1 MFRLLPK
8 EEKYFSLFNN
18 LASHLTESAKLL
30 QNLFSDFDNRA
41 SYAEQIKVV
50 EHKCDEITHE
60 IIKKLNQTFITPIDR
75 EDIHA
80 LASGLDDIVDAIE
93 YTAKRIILYHVAQST
108 EHARKMSDVMVR
120 LTAHLESAVGA
131 LGNKGDQVLADCVA
145 IHTLENEGDVYHHQA
160 VEKLFAEEKDPITI
174 IKMKEIYEKME
185 RMIDKAE
192 DVANVLE
199 AIVLKNA

>member
-1 MFRLLPK
+1 MFGLLPK
-8 EEKYFSLFNN
+8 EEKYFELFNQ

-30 QNLFSDFDNRA
+30 QNLFSDFENRA
-41 SYAEQIKVV
+41 SYADKIKAV
-50 EHKCDEITHE
+50 EHTCDVITHE

-93 YTAKRIILYHVAQST
+93 YTAKRVMLYHVSQST

-120 LTAHLESAVGA
+120 LTGHLQHAVGA
-131 LGNKGDQVLADCVA
+131 LGNNGDQVLQDCIS
-145 IHTLENEGDVYHHQA
+145 IHTLENEGDVYHHEA
-160 VEKLFAEEKDPITI
+160 VERLFAEEKDPITI
-174 IKMKEIYEKME
+174 IKMKEIYEKLE

-192 DVANVLE
+192 DVGNVLE

>member
-1 MFRLLPK
+1 MFGLLPK
-8 EEKYFSLFNN
+8 EEKYFELFNL

-30 QNLFSDFDNRA
+30 QNLFSDFGNR
-41 SYAEQIKVV
+41 SDYADRIKAV
-50 EHKCDEITHE
+50 EHTCDEITHE

-80 LASGLDDIVDAIE
+80 LASGMDDIVDAIE
-93 YTAKRIILYHVAQST
+93 YTARRIMLYHVDQPT
-108 EHARKMSDVMVR
+108 EHARQMTDVMVR
-120 LTAHLESAVGA
+120 LTAHLQQAVRA
-131 LGNKGDQVLADCVA
+131 LGNNGDQVLKDCIA
-145 IHTLENEGDVYHHQA
+145 IHTLENEGDMYHHEA

>member
-8 EEKYFSLFNN
+8 EEKYFGLFNN

-131 LGNKGDQVLADCVA
+131 LGHKGDQVLQDCIA

>member
-1 MFRLLPK
+1 MFGLLPK
-8 EEKYFSLFNN
+8 EEKYFELFNQ
-18 LASHLTESAKLL
+18 LASHLTDGAKLL
-30 QNLFSDFDNRA
+30 QNLFSDFNNR
-41 SYAEQIKVV
+41 SNYADKIKAV
-50 EHKCDEITHE
+50 EHTCDEITHE

-80 LASGLDDIVDAIE
+80 LASGMDDIVDAIE
-93 YTAKRIILYHVAQST
+93 YTAKRVMLYHVDQST
-108 EHARKMSDVMVR
+108 EHARKMTDVMVR
-120 LTAHLESAVGA
+120 LTAHLQQAIRA
-131 LGNKGDQVLADCVA
+131 LGNNGDQVLQDCIA
-145 IHTLENEGDVYHHQA
+145 IHTLENEGDMYHHEA

>member
-1 MFRLLPK
+1 MIRLLPR
-8 EEKYFSLFNN
+8 EEKYFILFNN
-18 LASHLTESAKLL
+18 LASHLTESAKML

-41 SYAEQIKVV
+41 SYADQIKVV

-120 LTAHLESAVGA
+120 LTANLQSAVGA
-131 LGNKGDQVLADCVA
+131 LGNNGEQVLADCVA

>member
-1 MFRLLPK
+1 MFGLLPK
-8 EEKYFSLFNN
+8 EEKYFELFNQ
-18 LASHLTESAKLL
+18 LASHLTDAAKLL
-30 QNLFSDFDNRA
+30 QNLFSDFGNR
-41 SYAEQIKVV
+41 SNYADKIKAV
-50 EHKCDEITHE
+50 EHTCDEITHE

-80 LASGLDDIVDAIE
+80 LASGMDDIVDAIE
-93 YTAKRIILYHVAQST
+93 YTAKRVMLYHVDQST
-108 EHARKMSDVMVR
+108 EHARKMTDVMVR
-120 LTAHLESAVGA
+120 LTAHLQQAVRA
-131 LGNKGDQVLADCVA
+131 LGSNGDQVLKDCIA
-145 IHTLENEGDVYHHQA
+145 IHTLENEGDMYHHQA

>member
-1 MFRLLPK
+1 MFGLLPK
-8 EEKYFSLFNN
+8 EEKYFELFNQ
-18 LASHLTESAKLL
+18 LASQLTDAAKLL
-30 QNLFSDFDNRA
+30 QNLFSDFNNR
-41 SYAEQIKVV
+41 SNYADKIKAV
-50 EHKCDEITHE
+50 EHTCDEITHE

-80 LASGLDDIVDAIE
+80 LASGMDDIVDAIE
-93 YTAKRIILYHVAQST
+93 YTAKRVMLYHVDQST
-108 EHARKMSDVMVR
+108 EHARKMTDVMVR
-120 LTAHLESAVGA
+120 LTAHLQQAIRS
-131 LGNKGDQVLADCVA
+131 LGNNGDQVLQDCIA
-145 IHTLENEGDVYHHQA
+145 IHTLENEGDVYHHEA
-160 VEKLFAEEKDPITI
+160 VEKLFAEEKDPIII

>member
-1 MFRLLPK
+1 MIRLLPK
-8 EEKYFSLFNN
+8 EEKYFSLFNS
-18 LASHLTESAKLL
+18 LALQLGESARLL
-30 QNLFSDFDNRA
+30 QTLFSDFDNRA
-41 SYAEQIKVV
+41 SYAERIKVV

-75 EDIHA
+75 EDIHS

-93 YTAKRIILYHVAQST
+93 YTAKRVILYHVAQST
-108 EHARKMSDVMVR
+108 EHARKMTDVMVR
-120 LTAHLESAVGA
+120 LTAHLQSAVGA
-131 LGNKGDQVLADCVA
+131 LGNNGEQVLQDCIA
-145 IHTLENEGDVYHHQA
+145 IHTLENEGDTYHHQA
-160 VEKLFAEEKDPITI
+160 VEKLFAEEQNPITI
-174 IKMKEIYEKME
+174 IKMKEIYEKLE

>member
-1 MFRLLPK
+1 MFGLLPK
-8 EEKYFSLFNN
+8 EEKYFELFNQ
-18 LASHLTESAKLL
+18 LASHLSESAKLL

-41 SYAEQIKVV
+41 TYAEKIKSV
-50 EHKCDEITHE
+50 EHTCDEITHE

-93 YTAKRIILYHVAQST
+93 YTAKRIMLYHVAQST
-108 EHARKMSDVMVR
+108 EHARKMTDVMVR
-120 LTAHLESAVGA
+120 LTANLQNAVSA
-131 LGNKGDQVLADCVA
+131 LGNNSERVLQDCVA
-145 IHTLENEGDVYHHQA
+145 IHTLENEGDVYHHEA

>member
-8 EEKYFSLFNN
+8 EEKYFGLFNN

-41 SYAEQIKVV
+41 AYAEQIKVV

-131 LGNKGDQVLADCVA
+131 LGHKGDQVLQDCIA

>member
-1 MFRLLPK
+1 MIRLLPR

-18 LASHLTESAKLL
+18 LASHLTESTKLL

-80 LASGLDDIVDAIE
+80 LATGLDDIVDAIE

-108 EHARKMSDVMVR
+108 EHARKMCDVMVR
-120 LTAHLESAVGA
+120 LTAHLQTAVGA
-131 LGNKGDQVLADCVA
+131 LGNNGEQVLADCIA

>member
-1 MFRLLPK
+1 MRLLPR
-8 EEKYFSLFNN
+8 EEKYFSLFNT

-30 QNLFSDFDNRA
+30 QNLFSDFENRA
-41 SYAEQIKVV
+41 AYAEQIKVV

-120 LTAHLESAVGA
+120 LTANLQSAVGA
-131 LGNKGDQVLADCVA
+131 LGNNGEQVLQDCIA

>member
-1 MFRLLPK
+1 MFSLLPK
-8 EEKYFSLFNN
+8 EEKYFVLFNN

-30 QNLFSDFDNRA
+30 QNLFSDFENRA
-41 SYAEQIKVV
+41 AYADQIKVV
-50 EHKCDEITHE
+50 EHTCDEITHE
-60 IIKKLNQTFITPIDR
+60 IVKKLNQTFITPIDR

-108 EHARKMSDVMVR
+108 EHARKMTDVMVR
-120 LTAHLESAVGA
+120 LTAHLQSAVGA
-131 LGNKGDQVLADCVA
+131 LGNNGEMVLKDCIA

-174 IKMKEIYEKME
+174 IKMKEIYEKLE

>member
-1 MFRLLPK
+1 MFGLLPK
-8 EEKYFSLFNN
+8 EEKYFEMFNQ

-30 QNLFSDFDNRA
+30 QTLFSDFDNRA
-41 SYAEQIKVV
+41 TYADQIKAV
-50 EHKCDEITHE
+50 EHTCDVITHD

-80 LASGLDDIVDAIE
+80 LASGMDDIVDAIE
-93 YTAKRIILYHVAQST
+93 YTSKRVMLYHVPQST
-108 EHARKMSDVMVR
+108 EHARKMTDVMVR
-120 LTAHLESAVGA
+120 LTGHLQQAIRA
-131 LGNKGDQVLADCVA
+131 LGNNGDQVLQDCIA
-145 IHTLENEGDVYHHQA
+145 IHTLENEGDVYHHEA

>member
-8 EEKYFSLFNN
+8 EEKYFLLFNN

-30 QNLFSDFDNRA
+30 QNLFSDFDNRVA
-41 SYAEQIKVV
+41 YAEQIKVV
-50 EHKCDEITHE
+50 EHQCDEITHE

-108 EHARKMSDVMVR
+108 EHARKMCDVMVR

>member
-1 MFRLLPK
+1 MFGLLPK
-8 EEKYFSLFNN
+8 EEKYFELFNQ

-30 QNLFSDFDNRA
+30 QNLFSDFGNR
-41 SYAEQIKVV
+41 SNYADRIKAV
-50 EHKCDEITHE
+50 EHTCDEITHE

-80 LASGLDDIVDAIE
+80 LASGMDDIVDAIE
-93 YTAKRIILYHVAQST
+93 YTAKRVMLYHVDQST
-108 EHARKMSDVMVR
+108 EHARKMTDVMVR
-120 LTAHLESAVGA
+120 LTAHLQHAVGA
-131 LGNKGDQVLADCVA
+131 LGNNGDQVLQDCIT
-145 IHTLENEGDVYHHQA
+145 IHTLENEGDVYHHEA

>member
-1 MFRLLPK
+1 MIRLLPR

-50 EHKCDEITHE
+50 EHKCDDITHE

-93 YTAKRIILYHVAQST
+93 YTAKRIILYHVTQST

-120 LTAHLESAVGA
+120 LTAHLQTAVGA
-131 LGNKGDQVLADCVA
+131 LGNNGEQVLADCVA

-192 DVANVLE
+192 DVGNVLE

>member
-8 EEKYFSLFNN
+8 EEKYFDLFNN
-18 LASHLTESAKLL
+18 LASQMNESAQLL
-30 QNLFSDFDNRA
+30 QKLFSDFDNR
-41 SYAEQIKVV
+41 STYAEQIKAV
-50 EHKCDEITHE
+50 EHICDEITHD

-93 YTAKRIILYHVAQST
+93 YTAKRVMLYHVAQST
-108 EHARKMSDVMVR
+108 EHARKMTDVMVR
-120 LTAHLESAVGA
+120 LTAKLQDAVTA
-131 LGNKGDQVLADCVA
+131 LANNGELVLQDCVA
-145 IHTLENEGDVYHHQA
+145 IHTLENEGDVYHHEA

-174 IKMKEIYEKME
+174 IKMKEIYEKLE

>member
-1 MFRLLPK
+1 MIRLLPR
-8 EEKYFSLFNN
+8 EEKYFSLFNK

-41 SYAEQIKVV
+41 SYADQIKVV

-80 LASGLDDIVDAIE
+80 LATGLDDIVDAIE

-131 LGNKGDQVLADCVA
+131 LGNKGEQVLADCVA